1 MFVLLL
7 LIIYFLPI
15 LVLAWVLWLWLGK
28 RMVGTSRAAL
38 LATAIPQALLV
49 ITFIV
54 LFLLIIGG
62 AERRA
67 LHDIWAPCFYVSFGI
82 ATAAFLSSVVFA
94 IGREW
99 EIAKGTG
106 FGSGIGLVVFVP
118 AFVAA
123 FVLFEGWV

>member
-1 MFVLLL
+1 MFVL

-28 RMVGTSRAAL
+28 RIVRTSRAAI
-38 LATAIPQALLV
+38 LAIAIPQALLA
-49 ITFIV
+49 ITLIV
-54 LFLLIIGG
+54 LYLLTLGD
-62 AERRA
+62 ADMRA
-67 LHDIWAPCFYVSFGI
+67 LHDLWAPCFYASLGI
-82 ATAAFLSSVVFA
+82 STAAFLSSVVFA

-106 FGSGIGLVVFVP
+106 FGSGIGFVVFVP